1 VTATTRLQIVAHRGW
16 WTARDEQNT
25 LAAFERALAAGYGIE
40 TDLWWRDGEVVISHD
55 PPRESAI
62 PLRDLVALYGAHQS
76 AAPLALNA
84 KCDALAGLNPR
95 LLAPLAVGSWFF
107 FDMSVPD
114 MLAFRRASLPFFTRE
129 SELEPVP
136 ALYENAAGVWLDQFA
151 DDWVDEAVLS
161 RHLHAGKAA
170 CIVSPELHG
179 RAHEAAWQRYRDAL
193 TAVPGSAARVL
204 LCTDFPQQARE
215 FFAV

>member
-1 VTATTRLQIVAHRGW
+1 MSESTRLQIVAHRGW
-16 WTARDEQNT
+16 WAARDEQNT

-40 TDLWWRDGEVVISHD
+40 TDLWWRDGDVVISHD
-55 PPRESAI
+55 PPREAAM
-62 PLRDLVALYGAHQS
+62 PLRELVALYGKHQS

-84 KCDALAGLNPR
+84 KCDALSGLNPR
-95 LLAPLAVGSWFF
+95 LLAPLAAGSWFF

-114 MLAFRRASLPFFTRE
+114 MLAYRHASLPFYTRE

-136 ALYENAAGVWLDQFA
+136 ALYEQAAGVWLDQFTS
-151 DDWVDEAVLS
+151 DWVDATTLS
-161 RHLHAGKAA
+161 RHLHAGKAV

-179 RAHEAAWQRYRDAL
+179 RAHETAWQRYREVL
-193 TAVPGSAARVL
+193 TAAPGSVGRVL

-215 FFAV
+215 FFAA